1 MNFKTFLTLFLSVT
15 AITTATLS
23 PAQVLA
29 KNTSMPF
36 SIENVNSDTIVP
48 LYDYI
53 SSADIGVY
61 PSSTRTKYQLN
72 ISGIS
77 SVTSVSG
84 TATLYKYSSSGT
96 YVKIDSETLNLKGP
110 TILYTGYLK
119 SGGSGKY
126 KIEFKG
132 TIKSSAGSESVT
144 FRSYGSY

>member
-1 MNFKTFLTLFLSVT
+1 MKFKTFLTLFLSVMTVT
-15 AITTATLS
+15 AITIS
-23 PAQVLA
+23 PLQVLA
-29 KNTSMPF
+29 QNDSMPI
-36 SIENVNSDTIVP
+36 SIQNVNADTIVP
-48 LYDYI
+48 LYTYV

-61 PSSTRTKYQLN
+61 PSSTKTKYQLN

-84 TATLYKYSSSGT
+84 TTTLYKYSSSGT

-119 SGGSGKY
+119 SSGSGKY

-132 TIKSSAGSESVT
+132 TVKSNTGSESVT
-144 FRSYGSY
+144 FRGYGSY